1 MSIPFSRSMRSLET
15 DSSRSAVLGLLLV
28 ALLLIVW
35 MAWLFLARITLY
47 EVSATAHLVDD
58 SRFVANFSPAVLTS
72 IQPGQHAQLRLD
84 DFPWA
89 QYGIVP
95 ATVENIADQIQDG
108 QVQVKFLL
116 LPNPTSSIPFQAGLT
131 GTVEVEVDHVSPAA
145 LVLRASGKF
154 IAGSAR

>member
-1 MSIPFSRSMRSLET
+1 MRSLET
-15 DSSRSAVLGLLLV
+15 DNSRAAVLGLFLV
-28 ALLLIVW
+28 ALLLGVW

-47 EVSATAHLVDD
+47 EVSTAAYLVDE
-58 SRFVANFSPAVLTS
+58 SRFVANFSPTALTS
-72 IQPGQHAQLRLD
+72 IQPGQHAQLRLN

-95 ATVENIADQIQDG
+95 ATVENITDRIQDG
-108 QVQVKFLL
+108 QVQVRFVLY
-116 LPNPTSSIPFQAGLT
+116 PDPASSIPFRDGLT

-145 LVLRASGKF
+145 LVLRAAGKF